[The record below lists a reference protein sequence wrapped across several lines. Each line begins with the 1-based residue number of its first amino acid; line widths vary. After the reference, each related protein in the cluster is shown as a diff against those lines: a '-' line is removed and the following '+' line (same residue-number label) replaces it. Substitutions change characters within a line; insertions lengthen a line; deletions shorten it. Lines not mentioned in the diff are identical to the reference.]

1 MEVDGS
7 IFQEDVLKLL
17 ESLDEIP
24 ILSLAGQNVTLTISC
39 V

>member
-1 MEVDGS
+1 MKVDES

-24 ILSLAGQNVTLTISC
+24 ILGLAGQNVTLTKSC